1 MGKLSICFGLL
12 TSAMPSFLLWH
23 LEASLFYQGKGYK
36 YLQACVRFLAF
47 PLPFLHNQGRWLGCR
62 THHWGP
68 TRAQA
73 FLASSPNTPFVLV
86 WAMLSNL
93 EGQQA
98 SLLVRA
104 PNSSS
109 FSEAL
114 GSKTQ
119 AKNRFVVFP
128 TFWTRVSEHTTD
140 RPEER
145 SGEKKN
151 KKITLANISKY
162 CPNASSHCGYPFT
175 FILTCSFRPISYIV
189 DFLPP
194 ILAAWCLISMT
205 PQIYFLWSPK
215 KPGWRDSHFLPHA
228 LLLLLLLL

>member
-1 MGKLSICFGLL
+1 MFCPYASCGVAGYRVEFTPSKLLLSVQESNFPSVSFGMGKLSICFGLL

-128 TFWTRVSEHTTD
+128 TF
-140 RPEER
+140 
-145 SGEKKN
+145 
-151 KKITLANISKY
+151 
-162 CPNASSHCGYPFT
+162 
-175 FILTCSFRPISYIV
+175 
-189 DFLPP
+189 
-194 ILAAWCLISMT
+194 
-205 PQIYFLWSPK
+205 
-215 KPGWRDSHFLPHA
+215 
-228 LLLLLLLL
+228 